1 MGIKDTLELSPYISI
16 ILKIEVSPFYS
27 HCWTMEIMKGDKG
40 NLIRQ
45 KRQHIWTLKEAL
57 H

>member
-1 MGIKDTLELSPYISI
+1 MGIKNALELSPYINI
-16 ILKIEVSPFYS
+16 IKIEVCPFYS

-40 NLIRQ
+40 NLIKW
-45 KRQHIWTLKEAL
+45 KRQQIWILKEAL